1 MAAVIVQIVCRK
13 KINKL
18 KDTRSTVDSANEART
33 LAGALL
39 AHSLARRGQTPT
51 KTTGNTL
58 AAQTECDALSC
69 SWFCNTIII
78 TADSLFLLTCTL
90 SPKIALLN

>member
-1 MAAVIVQIVCRK
+1 MPK
-13 KINKL
+13 KINKP
-18 KDTRSTVDSANEART
+18 KDTRSTVDFADEAKT

-51 KTTGNTL
+51 NTIGNTL
-58 AAQTECDALSC
+58 VAQTECNALSC

-78 TADSLFLLTCTL
+78 TADSSFLLTCTF